1 MIDKE
6 LKAFDEKEIESEMI
20 IETLNQMDKKLE
32 LLMTEKYQKIKSMK
46 MLIKDTNLNV
56 FEQENDISL
65 LDKKFGILR
74 G

>member
-20 IETLNQMDKKLE
+20 IETLNQMDKKFE

-65 LDKKFGILR
+65 LHKKFGILR